1 MRNKDLEA
9 RNNLSQGNRAIVF
22 PFLNGLNVVHKNDEV
37 VFFPVVVDFNLGD
50 VAAGHDYLPLILFGG
65 RWGRCVCVNVFLIVT
80 GFLVLIWV
88 MVEVDVCV
96 YERPKMVLKY
106 HMIPSPSR

>member
-22 PFLNGLNVVHKNDEV
+22 PFLNGLNVVDKNDEV
-37 VFFPVVVDFNLGD
+37 VFFPMVMNFNLGD
-50 VAAGHDYLPLILFGG
+50 VAAGHDYLPLIFFGE
-65 RWGRCVCVNVFLIVT
+65 RWGRCVCVNVFLRVT

-88 MVEVDVCV
+88 MVEVDGC
-96 YERPKMVLKY
+96 MVLKY
-106 HMIPSPSR
+106 HMILSPSE